1 MGCVGDFGSWVLIC
15 LDFFDDDD
23 DDENELGP
31 I

>member
-23 DDENELGP
+23 DENELGP